1 MAAKNAIPTID
12 LSPLRGASGTER
24 REVARQID
32 AACTEIGFFI
42 VTGHGISQDLITTAR
57 QQAIDFFA
65 LPDEEKMKVQ
75 RPPAKISRGYNWV
88 GDRSVA
94 YSMGQAAP
102 PDIQEAFAFG
112 PESVA
117 DLASRVDAASAKMYA
132 PNIWPERPAD
142 FKKIMLSC
150 RVGGGALD
158 CSRADLRPPHKLD
171 VQFSRIQLSRRRC
184 PLSSDGRDQRDKI
197 DKPELAVELAGWQRC
212 PTAAAPF
219 PEPVRPD
226 SSHQPAVESVEEL
239 SDVGPLVVMAPTT
252 HNGVRLFYQLLSGH
266 RSVAPRE
273 PANLILE
280 VADRFLPRV
289 RIQRSRLG
297 TSLDLAR
304 RQPHGPAASLDLVPE
319 ELEAI
324 PDV

>member
-1 MAAKNAIPTID
+1 MKRA
-12 LSPLRGASGTER
+12 SLR
-24 REVARQID
+24 
-32 AACTEIGFFI
+32 
-42 VTGHGISQDLITTAR
+42 
-57 QQAIDFFA
+57 
-65 LPDEEKMKVQ
+65 
-75 RPPAKISRGYNWV
+75 
-88 GDRSVA
+88 
-94 YSMGQAAP
+94 AAP
-102 PDIQEAFAFG
+102 ARSIARRADDG
-112 PESVA
+112 PMPGRDKTTTS
-117 DLASRVDAASAKMYA
+117 
-132 PNIWPERPAD
+132 PAD
-142 FKKIMLSC
+142 KAAHC

-158 CSRADLRPPHKLD
+158 CSRADLRPPPKLD

-324 PDV
+324 PDVHDPRLLRIDVHAQLLQDSTRRHQCGACFGCGRAGDNPCFASPDRTGSEECCSATARLPRPAASLVQTGRADPLRNCPLSAWPR